1 MTFVLILLLSLAGA
15 ALAQL
20 PAEQFEAVQATSEA
34 YPTLDFNP
42 INNGFDSPCNTV
54 AWVRC
59 SNTLPNVIGLLFSE
73 QPGVLDGMPV
83 NETLISAHWKPQL
96 TFLERVSFD
105 GQAVTGPFPSSLLT
119 ITTLREIHFT
129 GSQLSGDVPDSFS
142 NLTDLRR
149 LRVDNNLLT
158 GALPP
163 SLFSLPLMVRIEVDG
178 NNFVGGIPSAIST
191 LSNLERFDAKNNDLT
206 GTLPDLSSL
215 AVLNEVTLNNNRLCG
230 TPLLPSGVSI
240 CDLNVNE
247 FTFPTCGSLPTACQP
262 ACGTQTAPSYTCG
275 ANTTTT
281 GTTSTSSA
289 ITSTTASTGMTSTS
303 TSSSTLATTT
313 TTATA
318 TTTPMV
324 TVVGANE
331 TASQLV
337 YAGDLSMETGSTM
350 LVQFSRPISVQGIL
364 RIAPSVVLRLE
375 GITSS
380 GARATTTTVTVVTAD
395 QGVQGKFESVVA
407 VAADSCQTATVDSVT
422 YSTTVSAAISV
433 AGDPC
438 DAGNNRGLSTG
449 AIVGIAIG
457 AVLGGL
463 VLAIGVAVITTRAT
477 KHRTQRM
484 NDEIRLESNI

>member
-1 MTFVLILLLSLAGA
+1 
-15 ALAQL
+15 
-20 PAEQFEAVQATSEA
+20 
-34 YPTLDFNP
+34 
-42 INNGFDSPCNTV
+42 
-54 AWVRC
+54 
-59 SNTLPNVIGLLFSE
+59 
-73 QPGVLDGMPV
+73 
-83 NETLISAHWKPQL
+83 
-96 TFLERVSFD
+96 
-105 GQAVTGPFPSSLLT
+105 
-119 ITTLREIHFT
+119 
-129 GSQLSGDVPDSFS
+129 
-142 NLTDLRR
+142 
-149 LRVDNNLLT
+149 
-158 GALPP
+158 
-163 SLFSLPLMVRIEVDG
+163 MVRIEVDG

-191 LSNLERFDAKNNDLT
+191 LSNLEIFDAKNNDLT

-230 TPLLPSGVSI
+230 TPLLPSGVSM
-240 CDLNVNE
+240 CDLNANE
-247 FTFPTCGSLPTACQP
+247 FTFPTCGSLPSACQS
-262 ACGTQTAPSYTCG
+262 ACLTQTVPSYTCG

-313 TTATA
+313 TATA

-350 LVQFSRPISVQGIL
+350 LVQFSRQISVQGTL

-380 GARATTTTVTVVTAD
+380 GTRATTTTVTVVTAD
-395 QGVQGKFESVVA
+395 QDIQGKFESVVA
-407 VAADSCQTATVDSVT
+407 VPADSCQTVTVDSVT

-433 AGDPC
+433 SGDPC

-484 NDEIRLESNI
+484 NDEIRLESNV